1 MIVMELIKAGADV
14 NQAISEG
21 FTPLYVAA
29 QNGHESCVALLIQA
43 GADVRKADKYGDTP
57 MKVATDKKRKKVV
70 TLLRYY
76 ERV

>member
-1 MIVMELIKAGADV
+1 
-14 NQAISEG
+14 
-21 FTPLYVAA
+21 
-29 QNGHESCVALLIQA
+29 LLIQA